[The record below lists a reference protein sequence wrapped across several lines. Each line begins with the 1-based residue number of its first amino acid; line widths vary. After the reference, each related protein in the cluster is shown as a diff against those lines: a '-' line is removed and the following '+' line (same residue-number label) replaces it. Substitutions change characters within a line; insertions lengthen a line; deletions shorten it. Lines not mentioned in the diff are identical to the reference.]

1 MPIRLHFKIAV
12 LPGVSWQR
20 VLYLSL
26 GSGSVS
32 AFVYVSDASQLRHG
46 LFIKEFLSL
55 LLTIGL
61 RAGIS
66 FDDVS

>member
-1 MPIRLHFKIAV
+1 M
-12 LPGVSWQR
+12 
-20 VLYLSL
+20 SL